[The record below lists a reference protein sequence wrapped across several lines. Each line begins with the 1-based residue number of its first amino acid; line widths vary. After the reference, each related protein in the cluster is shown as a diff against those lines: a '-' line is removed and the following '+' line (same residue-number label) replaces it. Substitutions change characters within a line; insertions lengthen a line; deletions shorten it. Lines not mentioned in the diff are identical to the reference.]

1 MSTNTPYVSSLN
13 SVIKAISQEY
23 LNYLNSYF
31 GDVKGMAIGV
41 EDNADSDLRRIRE
54 THKEG
59 STPENKEHLPYLIVS
74 VSGIKGMTNHPEIE
88 KYKITNR
95 YSTVP
100 TSVSWA
106 GGAVTVNAPGHR
118 FTTGENVDVS
128 EFTPA
133 GYNGNFP
140 VTVTGVNTFT
150 YPLASNPGATTTTG
164 KITLARN
171 NSSVEK
177 TLFRLVD
184 LDLKARTYVT
194 NYAQA
199 LVLVEYILCTNL
211 RAFQYTVRNPHID
224 DDFTGRVSVSEPS
237 VTKVTD
243 LESKG
248 VVYKVEVEL
257 SSNAV
262 LTIPLSEQKLIL
274 TPIADFLNQEPVA
287 GLERTTLDPNGQPV
301 VTPL

>member
-23 LNYLNSYF
+23 LNYLNTYF
-31 GDVKGMAIGV
+31 GDVKGMVIGV
-41 EDNADSDLRRIRE
+41 EDNADADLLRVRE

-59 STPENKEHLPYLIVS
+59 STPENKEHLPYLVIS
-74 VSGIKGMTNHPEIE
+74 VSGIKGMTNHPEIN

-100 TSVSWA
+100 ASAVWSA
-106 GGAVTVNAPGHR
+106 GVVTVSAPGHR
-118 FTTGENVDVS
+118 FSTGENVDVTD
-128 EFTPA
+128 FVPA

-140 VTVTGVNTFT
+140 VTVTGPGTFT
-150 YPLASNPGATTTTG
+150 YPLASNPGATTTVG
-164 KITLARN
+164 KVTLARN
-171 NSSVEK
+171 NGSNEK

-199 LVLVEYILCTNL
+199 LVLMEYILCTNL

-224 DDFTGRVSVSEPS
+224 DDFIGRVSVGEPA

-287 GLERTTLDPNGQPV
+287 GLERATLDPNGQLV